1 MLTTTG
7 LLLAVLIAAVNSV
20 AAQVTPS
27 SRRWKQHDMGRPHPL
42 TVRSGT
48 RLMATRPPSDA
59 TVLFD
64 GLNLDSWEAADS
76 GPATWRVRSG
86 YVEVKP
92 GAGSIRTKEKFG
104 DVQLHLE
111 WATPKGPS
119 GTGQKRGN
127 SGIFLMGRY
136 EVQILDSYDNETY
149 ADGQAGALYGQYPP
163 LLNASLPPGEWQSY
177 DIAFRRPRFDSAGHL
192 LERARITVVHN
203 GVLIQNNE
211 ALLGPTEWLV
221 TPPDSSVGGEGPLEL
236 QDHGTPVRFRNIWL
250 RKLPSRA
257 DPPADYLA
265 RNERPDL
272 STSALKRLAGRYR
285 STDGST
291 PAVVAVGKRGLQL
304 RLSDVTLELVPLTPV
319 KFEATKT
326 DATVEFSGDRR
337 GHPAELT
344 FRVGGEG
351 LAFARVK

>member
-1 MLTTTG
+1 MPF
-7 LLLAVLIAAVNSV
+7 LLLAILIAAVHSV
-20 AAQVTPS
+20 AAQVTPT
-27 SRRWKQHDMGRPHPL
+27 SRRWKQHDMGRPHPP
-42 TVRSGT
+42 TVREGT

-76 GPATWRVRSG
+76 RPATWRVRSG

-104 DVQLHLE
+104 DVQLHVE
-111 WATPKGPS
+111 WATPKRPS
-119 GTGQKRGN
+119 GTGQDRGN

-136 EVQILDSYDNETY
+136 EVQVLDSYDNETY

-221 TPPDSSVGGEGPLEL
+221 TPPDSSVGDAGPLEL

-250 RKLPSRA
+250 RKLPPRA

-265 RNERPDL
+265 RGERPDL
-272 STSALKRLAGRYR
+272 SASVLKRLAGRYR

-304 RLSDVTLELVPLTPV
+304 RLSDVTLDLIPLTAV

-326 DATVEFSGDRR
+326 DATVEFAGDKR
-337 GHPAELT
+337 GHPAALT
-344 FRVGGEG
+344 LRVGGKD
-351 LAFARVK
+351 LNFDRVK

>member
-1 MLTTTG
+1 
-7 LLLAVLIAAVNSV
+7 
-20 AAQVTPS
+20 
-27 SRRWKQHDMGRPHPL
+27 MGRPHPL
-42 TVRSGT
+42 TVRGGT

-76 GPATWRVRSG
+76 GPARWTVRSG

-104 DVQLHLE
+104 DVQLHVE
-111 WATPKGPS
+111 WATPRRPS
-119 GTGQKRGN
+119 GTGQERGN

-136 EVQILDSYDNETY
+136 EVQVLDSYDNETY

-177 DIAFRRPRFDSAGHL
+177 DIAFRRPRFDSTGHL

-211 ALLGPTEWLV
+211 VLLGPTGWLV
-221 TPPDSSVGGEGPLEL
+221 TPPDSSVGNAGPLEL

-250 RKLPSRA
+250 RQLPPRS

-265 RNERPDL
+265 RSERPDL

-304 RLSDVTLELVPLTPV
+304 RLSDHTLELVPLTAV

-326 DATVEFSGDRR
+326 DATVEFTGDRR
-337 GHPAELT
+337 GHPAALT
-344 FRVGGEG
+344 FRIGGEER
-351 LAFARVK
+351 AFDRVK